1 MLKKLTILKQ
11 VKAMVPMRAATVF
24 AHAATALVPMAAVF
38 VMVTVLVSCADEGS
52 GDQYAD
58 EETDMDFSV
67 TAAWQPGRVL
77 AGTRSVEVPAIEDFV
92 TLDGPVPYSVYP
104 NSIWMEVSNRA
115 GNGSYTFTLDDFEA
129 TATTKAHPQHF
140 IIAKGDFK
148 KTGVTDD
155 APTGWL
161 DYHNQFLIK
170 NYGVDAKV
178 SPKPFYK
185 KSEMKGFVINA
196 FWPWKRKVDNTA
208 NPVVDFP
215 ATPTPFATDA
225 DGKLTEARHWT
236 NDDVPTFGKCDFMYD
251 HIADA
256 ESEGRIEGHHL
267 KLEMKHAMAM
277 LRLYFCDSEAY
288 ERVRHIVL
296 RSVKIT
302 KVGTTTLSPAY
313 EFTINASQSID
324 SSLDN
329 LSTPTVDES
338 LGFLLTTTSQLYA
351 YGYMK
356 PTLDDNVSEQKVLT
370 TLLDINAET
379 WNSNAI
385 STNTPIT
392 LECTYDIYDKDIVE
406 GLDPSAEGYKDA
418 LATALARDLS
428 AHCTRRSITATNT
441 TTLSRVFNS
450 TSGGTQATPITQLQ
464 PGYYYDLKITINP
477 EYLYV
482 LSQHDNKHITIN

>member
-11 VKAMVPMRAATVF
+11 IKAMVPMRAATVF

-52 GDQYAD
+52 GDLYAD

-77 AGTRSVEVPAIEDFV
+77 AATRSSEVPDIKDFV
-92 TLDGPVPYSVYP
+92 VIGDTVPYSVYP
-104 NSIWMEVSNRA
+104 NSIWMEVSN
-115 GNGSYTFTLDDFEA
+115 NSYTFTDDDFEA
-129 TATTKAHPQHF
+129 TATEKAHPQHF

-155 APTGWL
+155 VPTGWL
-161 DYHNQFLIK
+161 DYHNQFLIN
-170 NYGVDAKV
+170 NYCVEDIGSKV

-196 FWPWKRKVDNTA
+196 FWPWKREG
-208 NPVVDFP
+208 DFP
-215 ATPTPFATDA
+215 KTPSSFVGT
-225 DGKLTEARHWT
+225 LTNPRHWT
-236 NDDVPTFGKCDFMYD
+236 NDDVTTFSSNDFMYD
-251 HIADA
+251 HITNA
-256 ESEGRIEGHHL
+256 ETEGRIEGHHL

-329 LSTPTVDES
+329 PSTSTVDES
-338 LGFLLTTTSQLYA
+338 LGFLLTTTSRLYA

-356 PTLDDNVSEQKVLT
+356 PTLDDNVSEQKALT
-370 TLLDINAET
+370 TLLGINATT

-392 LECTYDIYDKDIVE
+392 IQCTYDIYDKDIVE

-418 LATALARDLS
+418 LATALAGDLS

-441 TTLSRVFNS
+441 FTLGKIFNS
-450 TSGGTQATPITQLQ
+450 TSGGTQPTPITRLQ

-482 LSQHDNKHITIN
+482 LSQHDNKQHITIN

>member
-11 VKAMVPMRAATVF
+11 IKAMVPMRAATVF
-24 AHAATALVPMAAVF
+24 AHAAMAFVPMAAVF
-38 VMVTVLVSCADEGS
+38 VMVTVLVGCADEGP
-52 GDQYAD
+52 GDLYAD

-67 TAAWQPGRVL
+67 SAAWQPGRVL
-77 AGTRSVEVPAIEDFV
+77 PGTRSVEVPAIEDYV
-92 TLDGPVPYSVYP
+92 TLDGPVPYNVYP
-104 NSIWMEVSNRA
+104 NSIWMEVNKRDAS
-115 GNGSYTFTLDDFEA
+115 STFTFTLDDFEA

-148 KTGVTDD
+148 KTDVTDD

-196 FWPWKRKVDNTA
+196 FWPWKRKVDPAT
-208 NPVVDFP
+208 PVDFP
-215 ATPTPFATDA
+215 ATPTPFATV

-236 NDDVPTFGKCDFMYD
+236 DADVTSFSSNDFMYD
-251 HIADA
+251 YIVDA
-256 ESEGRIEGHHL
+256 EAENRIEGHHL
-267 KLEMKHAMAM
+267 KLEMQHAMAM
-277 LRLYFCDSEAY
+277 LRLYFQVDANY
-288 ERVRHIVL
+288 DKVRKIVL
-296 RSVKIT
+296 RKVRIK
-302 KVGTTTLSPAY
+302 KVGTTDVNY
-313 EFTINASQSID
+313 EFTINASQTID
-324 SSLDN
+324 NSLAEA
-329 LSTPTVDES
+329 SRP
-338 LGFLLTTTSQLYA
+338 GFLLTIAPQLYA
-351 YGYMK
+351 FCYMK

-370 TLLDINAET
+370 TLLGINATT

-418 LATALARDLS
+418 LATALAGDLS

-450 TSGGTQATPITQLQ
+450 TSGGTQPTPITQLQ

-482 LSQHDNKHITIN
+482 LSQHDNKQHITIN

>member
-1 MLKKLTILKQ
+1 MILKKLTILKQ
-11 VKAMVPMRAATVF
+11 IKAMVPMRAATVF
-24 AHAATALVPMAAVF
+24 AHAATAFVPMAAVF
-38 VMVTVLVSCADEGS
+38 VMVTVLVGCADEGS
-52 GDQYAD
+52 GDLYAD

-67 TAAWQPGRVL
+67 SAAWQPGRVL
-77 AGTRSVEVPAIEDFV
+77 AATRSAEVPDIKDFV
-92 TLDGPVPYSVYP
+92 VIGDTVPYSVYP

-148 KTGVTDD
+148 KSDVTDDAPTDD

-161 DYHNQFLIK
+161 DYHNQFLIM
-170 NYGVDAKV
+170 NYGDDTNV

-196 FWPWKRKVDNTA
+196 FWPWKREG
-208 NPVVDFP
+208 DFP
-215 ATPTPFATDA
+215 KTPSSFVGT
-225 DGKLTEARHWT
+225 LTNPRHWT
-236 NDDVPTFGKCDFMYD
+236 NDDVTTFSSNDFMYD
-251 HIADA
+251 YIVDA
-256 ESEGRIEGHHL
+256 EAENRIEGHHL
-267 KLEMKHAMAM
+267 KLEMQHAMAM

-302 KVGTTTLSPAY
+302 KVGDTTLSPAY
-313 EFTINASQSID
+313 EFTINASQSVD

-329 LSTPTVDES
+329 PSTLTVDES
-338 LGFLLTTTSQLYA
+338 LGFLLTTTSRLYA
-351 YGYMK
+351 FCYMK
-356 PTLDDNVSEQKVLT
+356 PTLDDNVSEQKALT
-370 TLLDINAET
+370 TLLGINATT
-379 WNSNAI
+379 WNSNTI

-450 TSGGTQATPITQLQ
+450 TSGGTQPTPITQLQ